1 MSNQDY
7 ETNLITD
14 FFNLSLFSKHN
25 CRKPVI
31 YRVALSLI
39 LGFALVGIVLL
50 SLSSIV
56 RAAPGDPGTVDT
68 YQKIADNTGGFNVT
82 LTDGDTFGSS
92 VVEIGD
98 LNGDGILDLAVGA
111 PSDDTGANQA
121 GAAYIQF
128 MKADGTVSAT
138 QKIANDSGLLTGTL
152 TTTDFFGSGMAS
164 IGDLNDDQVPDL
176 AVGAFRSGADDTG
189 AVYILFLETNGTV
202 ISYTKIA
209 SGTSGL
215 ASDSLDANGFF
226 GFGMTGIGDLNGDQI
241 PDLAVG
247 AYRDNTN
254 GSQRG
259 AVYILFMKRDGTVD
273 SYQKIADNT
282 GGFNVTLMDS
292 DHLGISV
299 ANIGDL
305 NGDDVTDLV
314 AGAYGDDTGGGF
326 NGSVY
331 VLFMQSDGTV
341 SSTQKIANGTGGLI
355 TGTISG
361 AAGFGIATS
370 AVGDL
375 NNDGVTDL
383 AVGASTEDTGGNN
396 RGAVFILFLKADGTV
411 DSFEKIADN
420 TGGFNVTLA
429 NQDQFGH
436 SVAGISDLN
445 SDGKPEL
452 AVGAR
457 LDGTGGN
464 QRGALYVLFLNAL
477 LPPDL
482 SLNKTVDPGTAGP
495 GGSITYTISFSNS
508 GLMTATNVVITDSVP
523 VSVTHNSLNVSSS
536 GATITATVGSNFVWQ
551 VQDLA
556 PGQGGII
563 TVTGQLSNSLPH
575 DHVFMNT
582 AVIASAGIDSEPG
595 DNSSSISVTI
605 DAAAPDPPTLLSPA
619 DNTIS
624 NSTEL
629 TLSWAAS
636 VSAAG
641 YWLNLQGMASDV
653 GNVTSAST
661 GLLPDGTYTWTVAAY
676 DAFNNTSPYTDVWS
690 FTVDASPPDTT
701 ITANPPDPDNNPT
714 PSFQF
719 TGNDGSGS
727 GVASFACQLDNG
739 GWATCTS
746 PHTTSSLGDGLHTFE
761 VRATDNAGNTDATP
775 ASYSWTVD
783 ITLPAVTTVSPA
795 DGASDVPRN
804 LPLEI
809 NFDEPMDTATVSF
822 LITPTVTGLTETWTN
837 GDSRLTLIHDEL
849 AANTTYTTT
858 ISAGND
864 LASNPLAN
872 APYTWVFTT
881 GNVSAPVADLAL
893 SKTRIGTGNVM
904 AGDRITYT
912 LTISNGGPTVP
923 VSGTLVDTF
932 SEATALAAVSGAGC
946 NWISGSAVVTC
957 TLTNITSD
965 DPVQLTLVVTTS
977 SSYSGTLSNSATVS
991 LAGGIIDPNLDNND
1005 AGPVLVTIVPSTN
1018 SPPTISDIPDQ
1029 STNMDQAVGPISFT
1043 IADAET
1049 PAANLTLSGA
1059 SSNTALVPVS
1069 SIGFGGSGMDRTLTI
1084 TPTTGLTG
1092 TAIITVIVS
1101 DGDLQASDVFTLMV
1115 NEIDSGIY
1123 LPLIVKN

>member
-25 CRKPVI
+25 CRKPGI

-39 LGFALVGIVLL
+39 LGFTLVGIVLL

-98 LNGDGILDLAVGA
+98 LNGDGIPDLAVGA

-121 GAAYIQF
+121 GAAYILF

-209 SGTSGL
+209 SGTGGL
-215 ASDSLDANGFF
+215 ASDSLDANSFF

-508 GLMTATNVVITDSVP
+508 GLMTATNVVITDSIP

-595 DNSSSISVTI
+595 DNSSSIGVTI

-661 GLLPDGTYTWTVAAY
+661 GLLPDGNYTWTVAAY

-690 FTVDASPPDTT
+690 FTVDT
-701 ITANPPDPDNNPT
+701 
-714 PSFQF
+714 
-719 TGNDGSGS
+719 
-727 GVASFACQLDNG
+727 
-739 GWATCTS
+739 
-746 PHTTSSLGDGLHTFE
+746 
-761 VRATDNAGNTDATP
+761 
-775 ASYSWTVD
+775 
-783 ITLPAVTTVSPA
+783 TLPAVTTVSPA

-932 SEATALAAVSGAGC
+932 SEVTALAAVNGSGC

-1092 TAIITVIVS
+1092 TAIITVTVS